1 MSAELHLRSDQLFGH
16 AAAVADLSEHLRSAL
31 TGADVPPTPHDA
43 ETERLRAAV
52 GRTVRDL
59 AELSA
64 VLAGVAV
71 DAQVADDGAAI
82 VLHRVADGA

>member
-1 MSAELHLRSDQLFGH
+1 MSAELHLRSDRLLGH
-16 AAAVADLSEHLRSAL
+16 AAVAADLSEQLRSAL
-31 TGADVPPTPHDA
+31 TGADLPPLDA
-43 ETERLRAAV
+43 DTERLRAAV

-71 DAQVADDGAAI
+71 DAQAADDGVAL
-82 VLHRVADGA
+82 VLDRLRDGA